1 MGAARSEVAP
11 RDVACVRPL
20 PTLRPPPPEP
30 EALSVAIVAD
40 IHANIEALTT
50 VLDHAAGKGI
60 TRIVCLGD
68 IIGYGPNPREC
79 LQALFKS
86 EVAIMG
92 NHEEAVMFYGEDFNP
107 KAKESIEWTKDQ
119 LNSPD
124 APREENYDLWNFLG
138 TMQQVVEDGD
148 VMYTHGSPRIP
159 TRDYVTPADAR
170 NREKMQAIF
179 DLMKRVCFIGHS
191 HIPHIYSSDMKHASP
206 DAVNGAIDL
215 RKLGDRKVLI
225 NVGSVGQPRDGDT
238 RTSYVTFDGNVVRF
252 YRLEYDYK
260 KTAEKI
266 YAIDKIPKFLGDR
279 LLVGR

>member
-1 MGAARSEVAP
+1 M
-11 RDVACVRPL
+11 
-20 PTLRPPPPEP
+20 
-30 EALSVAIVAD
+30 SVAIFAD
-40 IHANIEALTT
+40 IHSNLEALTRA
-50 VLDHAAGKGI
+50 LDHAASRGV

-79 LQALFKS
+79 LKLLFRS

-107 KAKESIEWTKDQ
+107 KARASLEWTKDQ
-119 LNSPD
+119 LNSPEFD
-124 APREENYDLWNFLG
+124 RTENYDMWNFLG

-148 VMYTHGSPRIP
+148 VMYTHGSPRVP
-159 TRDYVTPADAR
+159 TREYVVPADIR
-170 NREKMQAIF
+170 NTEKMQGIF
-179 DLMKRVCFIGHS
+179 DLMQRVCFIGHS

-206 DAVNGAIDL
+206 ESVGGAIDL

-238 RTSYVTFDGNVVRF
+238 RLSYATMEGSVVRF
-252 YRLEYDYK
+252 HRLEYDLQ
-260 KTAEKI
+260 KTVEKI
-266 YAIDKIPKFLGDR
+266 YAIEALPNFLADR